1 MSSEHVKYRLEGDVA
16 RIDLDDGKAN
26 ALSPEVIAAIEGAL
40 DRAESESRA
49 VVIAGREGRFSAG
62 FDLSHMTSSPD
73 SARELVTSGA
83 AMLMRIYMF
92 PQPVVAACTGHAL
105 AAGAILLLAA
115 DTRIGADGD
124 FKIGLNEVAIGMRL
138 PIFGVELARDRLS
151 KRHFTQSVVQARIY
165 SGAEAV
171 DAGYLD
177 MAIAPENV
185 VQTAMAEAERLGE
198 LRTGAY
204 GQTKA
209 VARADMVERVRAT
222 LAEDMAR
229 VAAPAPSKG

>member
-1 MSSEHVKYRLEGDVA
+1 MSSEHVRYRLEGSVA

-26 ALSPEVIAAIEGAL
+26 ALSPEVIAAIESAL
-40 DRAESESRA
+40 DRAESEARA

-62 FDLSHMTSSPD
+62 FDLSCMTAGPD
-73 SARELVTSGA
+73 AARELVTSGA

-105 AAGAILLLAA
+105 AAGAILLLAS
-115 DTRIGADGD
+115 DTRIGAEGA

-138 PIFGVELARDRLS
+138 PSFGVELARDRLS
-151 KRHFTQSVVQARIY
+151 KRHFTQIVIQSRID

-177 MAIAPENV
+177 TAIAPESV
-185 VQTAMAEAERLGE
+185 VETAMAEAARLAE
-198 LRTGAY
+198 LRSGAY

-209 VARADMVERVRAT
+209 VARAEMVERVRAT

-229 VAAPAPSKG
+229 VAAPAPAKG